1 MGKNLLWEIG
11 TEELPAKFI
20 IPALE
25 SLKILAEKKLKENL
39 LNFEEIKTAGTLRRL
54 TLFVK
59 NLSEKQEEIEEE
71 ILGPSVKI
79 GIDEK
84 GNYTQQALGFAKK
97 YGVTPEKL
105 SIKRTEKG
113 EYLCLKRKIPGKKTI
128 ELLPQILLNI
138 LQNIYFPKSMRW
150 GNYEIKFAR
159 PIRWVLCLY
168 GKEVV
173 PLKVANIEASSFTF
187 GHRFLSEKPIQ
198 IFEADWETYEA
209 LLEKN
214 YVIVDPEKRILKTK
228 EEILKVS
235 KNKGIPEM
243 EKDLLEENAHLVEY
257 PFPIVGE
264 FPKEFLKLPEP
275 LIITAL
281 KEHQRYICLK
291 NEKGK
296 LINYFI
302 AVNNNFPKKPEIL
315 KKGHERVTKAR
326 LEDAKFYFEKDL
338 KESLEKKVEKLKG
351 IVYHIKCGTLWDKT
365 QRLIELGIYLAQKI
379 NSHID
384 LEKVKKVC
392 FYAKADHASEVVK
405 EFTSLQGIMGSIYAD
420 YFGEKEIAPALYE
433 QYLPSSQNESLPQ
446 TWEGTILSL
455 VDKID
460 HLVSLFGSGEKPTG
474 EADPYGLRRAAYG
487 IIKILI
493 GKNIFLD
500 LDNIFNYAL
509 KVLEK
514 QGFLKEKEAL
524 TEILE
529 FFRKRL
535 EGEFLNLGFNK
546 LIIGVVIKLPLNPF
560 DQFLRIKALKNFQDR
575 KDFIDLI
582 TGFKRVSQILKGIE
596 IEKLPS
602 LDPTLFKEKEENE
615 LYSKMLELQPKLE
628 DFLNK
633 KEYIKYLETLLEF
646 KELIDRF
653 FDNVFV
659 MVEDK
664 KIRENRLKLLAEIS
678 IHFNSFGDFTYL
690 M

>member
-1 MGKNLLWEIG
+1 MSRNLLWEIG
-11 TEELPAKFI
+11 TEELPARFI

-25 SLKILAEKKLKENL
+25 SLKVLAEKKLKENL

-54 TLFVK
+54 ALFVK
-59 NLSEKQEEIEEE
+59 NLSEKQEEREEE

-79 GIDEK
+79 GIDKK
-84 GNYTQQALGFAKK
+84 GIYTEQVLGFAKK
-97 YGVTPEKL
+97 YGVTPEEL
-105 SIKRTEKG
+105 TIKKTEKG
-113 EYLCLKRKIPGKKTI
+113 EYFCLKRKIPGKKTI

-150 GNYEIKFAR
+150 GYYEIKFAR
-159 PIRWVLCLY
+159 PIRWMLCLY
-168 GKEVV
+168 GKEIV
-173 PLKVANIEASSFTF
+173 PIKVANIEASSFTL

-198 IFEADWETYEA
+198 ISEANWETYEA

-214 YVIVDPEKRILKTK
+214 YVIVDPEKRILKTR
-228 EEILKVS
+228 EEILKIS
-235 KNKGIPEM
+235 KKIGIPEM
-243 EKDLLEENAHLVEY
+243 EKDLLEENAHLIEY

-264 FPKEFLKLPEP
+264 FSKEFLMLPEP
-275 LIITAL
+275 LVITAL

-291 NEKGK
+291 DKKGK

-302 AVNNNFPKKPEIL
+302 AINNNFPKNPEVL
-315 KKGHERVTKAR
+315 KRGHERVSKAR

-338 KESLEKKVEKLKG
+338 KEPLEKKVEKLKG

-365 QRLIELGIYLAQKI
+365 QRLIELGVYLAQKI

-384 LEKVKKVC
+384 LEKIKKVC
-392 FYAKADHASEVVK
+392 FYAKADYASEVVK
-405 EFTSLQGIMGSIYAD
+405 EFTSLQGIIGSIYAD
-420 YFGEKEIAPALYE
+420 YFGEKDIALALHE
-433 QYLPSSQNESLPQ
+433 QYLPSPQNESLPQ
-446 TWEGTILSL
+446 TWEGIILSL
-455 VDKID
+455 GDKID
-460 HLVSLFGSGEKPTG
+460 HIVSLFGSGEKPTG

-493 GKNIFLD
+493 GKNIFLNLENTFD
-500 LDNIFNYAL
+500 YSL
-509 KVLEK
+509 KILK
-514 QGFLKEKEAL
+514 NQGFFKEKEAL

-546 LIIGVVIKLPLNPF
+546 LIIGVVIRLPLDPF
-560 DQFLRIKALKNFQDR
+560 DQFLRIKALRKFQDR

-582 TGFKRVSQILKGIE
+582 TGFKRASQILKGLE
-596 IEKLPS
+596 IEKLPK
-602 LDPTLFKEKEENE
+602 LDPTLFKEKEEKE

-628 DFLNK
+628 DLLNK
-633 KEYIKYLETLLEF
+633 KEYIQYLETLLEF
-646 KELIDRF
+646 KELIDQF

-659 MVEDK
+659 MVEEK

-678 IHFNSFGDFTYL
+678 SLFNSFGDFTYL
-690 M
+690 I

>member
-11 TEELPAKFI
+11 TEELPARFI

-25 SLKILAEKKLKENL
+25 SLKILTEKKLKESL

-79 GIDEK
+79 GIDKK
-84 GNYTQQALGFAKK
+84 GNYTEQVLGFAKK
-97 YGVTPEKL
+97 YGISPEKL
-105 SIKRTEKG
+105 TIKRTEKG
-113 EYLCLKRKIPGKKTI
+113 EYFCLKRKIPGKKTI
-128 ELLPQILLNI
+128 ELLPQILLNF

-150 GNYEIKFAR
+150 GYYEIRFAR

-168 GKEVV
+168 GKEIV
-173 PLKVANIEASSFTF
+173 PIKVANIEASSFTF

-198 IFEADWETYEA
+198 ISEADWETYEA

-235 KNKGIPEM
+235 KKIGIPEM
-243 EKDLLEENAHLVEY
+243 EKDLLEENAHLIEY

-264 FPKEFLKLPEP
+264 FSKEFLKLPEP
-275 LIITAL
+275 LVITAL

-291 NEKGK
+291 NKKRK

-302 AVNNNFPKKPEIL
+302 AVNNNFPKNLEVL

-420 YFGEKEIAPALYE
+420 YFGEKEIASALYE
-433 QYLPSSQNESLPQ
+433 QYLPSPQNESLPQ

-509 KVLEK
+509 MVLKK
-514 QGFLKEKEAL
+514 QGFSKEKEAL

-546 LIIGVVIKLPLNPF
+546 LIIGVVIRLPLDPF
-560 DQFLRIKALKNFQDR
+560 DQFLRIKALRKFQDR

-582 TGFKRVSQILKGIE
+582 TGFKRASQILKGLE

-602 LDPTLFKEKEENE
+602 LDPTFFKEKEEKE
-615 LYSKMLELQPKLE
+615 LYSKILELQPKLE
-628 DFLNK
+628 DLLNK
-633 KEYIKYLETLLEF
+633 KEYTKYLETLLKF
-646 KELIDRF
+646 KELIDQF

-678 IHFNSFGDFTYL
+678 SLFNSFGDFTYL
-690 M
+690 I

>member
-11 TEELPAKFI
+11 TEELPARFI

-25 SLKILAEKKLKENL
+25 SLKVLTEKKLKENL
-39 LNFEEIKTAGTLRRL
+39 LTFGEIKTAGTLRRL
-54 TLFVK
+54 ALFVK
-59 NLSEKQEEIEEE
+59 NLSEKQEEREEE
-71 ILGPSVKI
+71 ILGPSIKI
-79 GIDEK
+79 GIDKK
-84 GNYTQQALGFAKK
+84 GNYTEQILGFAKK
-97 YGVTPEKL
+97 YGVSPEEL
-105 SIKRTEKG
+105 TIKKTEKG
-113 EYLCLKRKIPGKKTI
+113 EYFCLKRIIPGKKTI

-150 GNYEIKFAR
+150 GYYEIKFAR
-159 PIRWVLCLY
+159 PIRWMLCLY
-168 GKEVV
+168 GKEIV
-173 PLKVANIEASSFTF
+173 PIKIAGIEASNITY
-187 GHRFLSEKPIQ
+187 GHRFLSEKSIK
-198 IFEADWETYEA
+198 ISEANWEIYER

-214 YVIVDPEKRILKTK
+214 YVIVDPEKRILKTR

-235 KNKGIPEM
+235 KKIGIPEM
-243 EKDLLEENAHLVEY
+243 EKDLLEENAHLIEY

-264 FPKEFLKLPEP
+264 FSKEFLMLPEP
-275 LIITAL
+275 LVITAM

-291 NEKGK
+291 NKKGK

-302 AVNNNFPKKPEIL
+302 AVNNNFPKNLETL
-315 KKGHERVTKAR
+315 KRGHERVTKAR

-338 KESLEKKVEKLKG
+338 KESLERKVEKLKG

-405 EFTSLQGIMGSIYAD
+405 EFTSLQGIMGSIYAN
-420 YFGEKEIAPALYE
+420 YFGGKDIALALYE
-433 QYLPSSQNESLPQ
+433 QYLPSAQNETLPQ
-446 TWEGTILSL
+446 TWEGIILSL

-460 HLVSLFGSGEKPTG
+460 HIVSLFGSGEKPTG

-493 GKNIFLD
+493 GKNIFLN
-500 LDNIFNYAL
+500 LENIFDYSL
-509 KVLEK
+509 KILKK
-514 QGFLKEKEAL
+514 QGFFKERGAL

-546 LIIGVVIKLPLNPF
+546 LIIGVVLKLPLDPF
-560 DQFLRIKALKNFQDR
+560 DQFLRIKALKEFQDK

-582 TGFKRVSQILKGIE
+582 TGFKRASQILKGLE
-596 IEKLPS
+596 IEKLPN
-602 LDPTLFKEKEENE
+602 LDSSLFKEKEEKK
-615 LYSKMLELQPKLE
+615 LYSKILELQPKLE
-628 DFLNK
+628 KLLNK
-633 KEYIKYLETLLEF
+633 REYTQYLETLLEF
-646 KELIDRF
+646 KELIDQF

-678 IHFNSFGDFTYL
+678 SFFNSFGDFTFL
-690 M
+690 I

>member
-1 MGKNLLWEIG
+1 MSKNLLWEIG
-11 TEELPAKFI
+11 TEELPARFI

-25 SLKILAEKKLKENL
+25 SLKILTEKKLKENL

-59 NLSEKQEEIEEE
+59 NLSEKQEKREEE

-79 GIDEK
+79 GIDKK
-84 GNYTQQALGFAKK
+84 GNYTEQVLGFAKK
-97 YGVTPEKL
+97 YRASPEEL
-105 SIKRTEKG
+105 TIKKTEKG
-113 EYLCLKRKIPGKKTI
+113 EYFCLKRIIPGKKTI

-150 GNYEIKFAR
+150 GYYEIKFAR
-159 PIRWVLCLY
+159 PIRWMLCLY
-168 GKEVV
+168 GKEIV
-173 PLKVANIEASSFTF
+173 PLKIASIDASNITY
-187 GHRFLSEKPIQ
+187 GHRFLSEKPIKLTS
-198 IFEADWETYEA
+198 ANWETYEA

-235 KNKGIPEM
+235 EKIGIPEM
-243 EKDLLEENAHLVEY
+243 EKDLLEENAHLIEY

-264 FPKEFLKLPEP
+264 FSKEFLMLPEP
-275 LIITAL
+275 LVITAL

-291 NEKGK
+291 DKKGK

-302 AVNNNFPKKPEIL
+302 AVNNNFPKNLEIL
-315 KKGHERVTKAR
+315 KRGHERVTKAR

-338 KESLEKKVEKLKG
+338 KESLEKMVERLKG

-405 EFTSLQGIMGSIYAD
+405 EFTSLQGIIGSIYAS
-420 YFGEKEIAPALYE
+420 YFGGKDIALALYE
-433 QYLPSSQNESLPQ
+433 QYLPSPQNENLPQ
-446 TWEGTILSL
+446 TWEGIVLSL
-455 VDKID
+455 TDKID
-460 HLVSLFGSGEKPTG
+460 HIVSIFGSGEKPTG
-474 EADPYGLRRAAYG
+474 EADPYGLRRSAYG

-500 LDNIFNYAL
+500 LESAFHYSL
-509 KVLEK
+509 KILEK
-514 QGFLKEKEAL
+514 QGFLKEKEVL

-546 LIIGVVIKLPLNPF
+546 LLVGVVIKLPLNPF
-560 DQFLRIKALKNFQDR
+560 DQFLRIKALKEFQDR

-582 TGFKRVSQILKGIE
+582 TGFKRASQILKGLE
-596 IEKLPS
+596 IEKLPN
-602 LDPTLFKEKEENE
+602 LDPTFFKEKEEKE
-615 LYSKMLELQPKLE
+615 LHSKILELQPKLE
-628 DFLNK
+628 DLLNK
-633 KEYIKYLETLLEF
+633 KEYTQYLETLLEF
-646 KELIDRF
+646 KEPIDKF

-678 IHFNSFGDFTYL
+678 SLFNSFGDFTFL
-690 M
+690 I